1 MIKNLLFKYQE
12 KRQLVIALLGA
23 LLGITFLISSVH
35 YLDKINEYGE
45 DSEILGKNT
54 LILQK
59 KVTSASTMGLTKTD
73 FSEKEISKMKLEP
86 FIEDVKP
93 VISNNFRVWFETND
107 PYVPTFKS
115 DVFIQAVSKEFLDVK
130 SDKWHWK
137 EGEKFVPMIM
147 PRDFLVML
155 NTFMNASGIPQVSD
169 DLAMKLKF
177 RLRISDGQKEEWVD
191 TKIIGFTNEIAS
203 ILVPENFM
211 DYATKKFAQ
220 GDPGKITQ
228 IMVAGKEGEFGKLET
243 HMNERGLE
251 SKNSQVIVSRLK
263 SIVGTLFAV
272 ILVISIVAVFA
283 SGLVLIQYMQ
293 LVLSHN
299 KYEVRTL
306 LRLGMHPAAIIKTF
320 FRYFLIVFILVL
332 AAGFS
337 FFILLKYFVDE
348 IFQSGGIY
356 MNEHISFLA
365 FTSIFLTFIIF
376 ALASYRTAK
385 REVFSLFNK

>member
-12 KRQLVIALLGA
+12 KRQLVIALIGA

-35 YLDKINEYGE
+35 YLHKINEYGE

-86 FIEDVKP
+86 FVEDVKP

-130 SDKWHWK
+130 SEKWHWK

-211 DYATKKFAQ
+211 EYATKKFAQ

-243 HMNERGLE
+243 FMNDRGLE
-251 SKNSQVIVSRLK
+251 SKNSQVVVSRLK

-306 LRLGMHPAAIIKTF
+306 LRLGIHPTLISKTF
-320 FRYFLIVFILVL
+320 FRYFLFVFILVL
-332 AAGFS
+332 ISGFG
-337 FFILLKYFVDE
+337 FFALLKYFVDE
-348 IFQSGGIY
+348 IFQTGGIY
-356 MNEHISFLA
+356 MNENISLLA
-365 FTSIFLTFIIF
+365 LTSIFLTFIIF
-376 ALASYRTAK
+376 AFASYRTA
-385 REVFSLFNK
+385 RNEVFTLFNK

>member
-1 MIKNLLFKYQE
+1 MIKDLLFKYQE
-12 KRQLVIALLGA
+12 KRQLVIALIGA

-35 YLDKINEYGE
+35 YLEKINQYGE

-73 FSEKEISKMKLEP
+73 FSEQEISKMKLES

-137 EGEKFVPMIM
+137 EGEQFVPMIM

-177 RLRISDGQKEEWVD
+177 RLRISDGQKDEWVD

-211 DYATKKFAQ
+211 EYATMKFAH

-243 HMNERGLE
+243 HMNEHGLE
-251 SKNSQVIVSRLK
+251 SKNSQVVVSRLK

-272 ILVISIVAVFA
+272 ILVISIVAVCA

-306 LRLGMHPAAIIKTF
+306 LRLGMHPTAITKTF
-320 FRYFLIVFILVL
+320 FRYFLIVFIIVL

-337 FFILLKYFVDE
+337 FFLLLKYFVDE
-348 IFQSGGIY
+348 IFQTGGIY
-356 MNEHISFLA
+356 MNEQISFLA

-376 ALASYRTAK
+376 AMASYRTAK
-385 REVFSLFNK
+385 QEVFSLFNK

>member
-12 KRQLVIALLGA
+12 KRQLVIALLGT

-35 YLDKINEYGE
+35 YLDKMNEYGE

-59 KVTSASTMGLTKTD
+59 KVTSASSLGLTKTD
-73 FSEKEISKMKLEP
+73 FSVNEISKMKLEP
-86 FIEDVKP
+86 FVEEVKP

-137 EGEKFVPMIM
+137 VGEKFVPMIM

-169 DLAMKLKF
+169 ELAMNLKF
-177 RLRISDGQKEEWVD
+177 RFRISDGQKEEWVD

-211 DYATKKFAQ
+211 EYATKKFAQ

-243 HMNERGLE
+243 YMNERGLE

-272 ILVISIVAVFA
+272 ILVISIVAVFV

-306 LRLGMHPAAIIKTF
+306 LRLGMHPVSVVKTF
-320 FRYFLIVFILVL
+320 FHYFLTVFIIVL
-332 AAGFS
+332 SIGFG
-337 FFILLKYFVDE
+337 FFLMLKYFVDE
-348 IFQSGGIY
+348 IFKTGGIY
-356 MNEHISFLA
+356 MNEQISIFV
-365 FTSIFLTFIIF
+365 FSSIFLTFIIF
-376 ALASYRTAK
+376 AFASYRTAK
-385 REVFSLFNK
+385 KDVFALFNK

>member
-1 MIKNLLFKYQE
+1 MIKSLLFKYQE
-12 KRQLVIALLGA
+12 KRQLVIAVFGA

-35 YLDKINEYGE
+35 YLNKINEYGQ

-54 LILQK
+54 LIIQK
-59 KVTSASTMGLTKTD
+59 KVTSASSMGLTKTD
-73 FSEKEISKMKLEP
+73 FSEREILIMKQES
-86 FIEDVKP
+86 FVEDVKP

-137 EGEKFVPMIM
+137 QGEKFVPMIM

-169 DLAMKLKF
+169 ELAMKLKF
-177 RLRISDGQKEEWVD
+177 RFRISDGQKEEWVD
-191 TKIIGFTNEIAS
+191 TRIIGFTNEIAS

-211 DYATKKFAQ
+211 NYATKKFAQ

-228 IMVAGKEGEFGKLET
+228 VMLAGKEGEFGKLEKY
-243 HMNERGLE
+243 MNDHGLE
-251 SKNSQVIVSRLK
+251 SKNSQVVVSRLK

-272 ILVISIVAVFA
+272 ILVISIIAVFV
-283 SGLVLIQYMQ
+283 SCLVFIQYMQ
-293 LVLSHN
+293 LLLSHN

-306 LRLGMHPAAIIKTF
+306 LRLGMHPKIITRIF
-320 FRYFLIVFILVL
+320 FRYFISVFSLVL
-332 AAGFS
+332 ITGFTL
-337 FFILLKYFVDE
+337 FLILKYFVDE
-348 IFQSGGIY
+348 IFQTGGIY
-356 MNEHISFLA
+356 LSESISILA
-365 FTSIFLTFIIF
+365 LFSILLTFLIF
-376 ALASYRTAK
+376 ALASLRTAN
-385 REVFSLFNK
+385 REVLNLFNR

>member
-1 MIKNLLFKYQE
+1 MIRNLLFKYQE
-12 KRQLVIALLGA
+12 KRQLVIALIGA

-35 YLDKINEYGE
+35 YLDKINQYGE

-155 NTFMNASGIPQVSD
+155 NTFMNASGISQVSD

-211 DYATKKFAQ
+211 EYATKKFAQ

-243 HMNERGLE
+243 HMNEHGLE
-251 SKNSQVIVSRLK
+251 SKNSQVVVSRLK

-272 ILVISIVAVFA
+272 ILVISIVAVIA

-306 LRLGMHPAAIIKTF
+306 LRLGMHPIIITKTF
-320 FRYFLIVFILVL
+320 YRYFLIVFIIVL

-337 FFILLKYFVDE
+337 FFLLLKYFVDE
-348 IFQSGGIY
+348 IFQTGGIY
-356 MNEHISFLA
+356 MNEQISFLA

-376 ALASYRTAK
+376 AMASYRTAK
-385 REVFSLFNK
+385 QEVFSLFNK

>member
-1 MIKNLLFKYQE
+1 MIKSLLFKYQE
-12 KRQLVIALLGA
+12 KRQLLIAIFGA
-23 LLGITFLISSVH
+23 LLGVTFLISSVH
-35 YLDKINEYGE
+35 YLNKINEYGE

-54 LILQK
+54 LIIQK
-59 KVTSASTMGLTKTD
+59 KVTSSSSLGLTKTD
-73 FSEKEISKMKLEP
+73 FTEKEISKIKTES

-93 VISNNFRVWFETND
+93 VVSNNFRVWFETND

-115 DVFIQAVSKEFLDVK
+115 DVFIQAVSKDFLDVK

-137 EGEKFVPMIM
+137 EGERFVPMIM

-169 DLAMKLKF
+169 ELAMKLKF

-191 TKIIGFTNEIAS
+191 TRIIGFTNEIAS

-228 IMVAGKEGEFGKLET
+228 IMVAGKEGQFGKLEKF
-243 HMNERGLE
+243 MNDHGLE
-251 SKNSQVIVSRLK
+251 SKNSQVVVSRLK

-272 ILVISIVAVFA
+272 ILVISIIAVFA
-283 SGLVLIQYMQ
+283 SCLVFIQYMQ
-293 LVLSHN
+293 LLLSHN

-306 LRLGMHPAAIIKTF
+306 LRLGMDPKTIVGAF
-320 FRYFLIVFILVL
+320 FRYFIKVFFFVLSSGFIFFLVL
-332 AAGFS
+332 KF
-337 FFILLKYFVDE
+337 FVDQ
-348 IFQSGGIY
+348 IFLTGGIY
-356 MNEHISFLA
+356 LSESI
-365 FTSIFLTFIIF
+365 SIFSIFSILITFLIF
-376 ALASYRTAK
+376 AFVSFRTAK
-385 REVFSLFNK
+385 REVLSLFNR

>member
-12 KRQLVIALLGA
+12 KRQLVIALIGA
-23 LLGITFLISSVH
+23 LLGITFLIASVH
-35 YLDKINEYGE
+35 YLDRINEYGE

-73 FSEKEISKMKLEP
+73 FTEKEISKMKLEP
-86 FIEDVKP
+86 FVEDVKP

-169 DLAMKLKF
+169 ELAMKLKF
-177 RLRISDGQKEEWVD
+177 RLRISDGQKDEWVD

-211 DYATKKFAQ
+211 EYATKKFAQ

-228 IMVAGKEGEFGKLET
+228 IMVAGKEGEFGKVET
-243 HMNERGLE
+243 YMNDRGLE

-306 LRLGMHPAAIIKTF
+306 LRLGMHPTDIIKSF
-320 FRYFLIVFILVL
+320 FQYFLIVFIIVL
-332 AAGFS
+332 TLGFG
-337 FFILLKYFVDE
+337 FFLLLKYFVDE
-348 IFQSGGIY
+348 IFQTGGIY
-356 MNEHISFLA
+356 MNEQISFLA
-365 FTSIFLTFIIF
+365 FFSIFLTFIIF

-385 REVFSLFNK
+385 KEVLELFNK

>member
-1 MIKNLLFKYQE
+1 MIKILLFKYQE
-12 KRQLVIALLGA
+12 KRQLVIALIGA

-73 FSEKEISKMKLEP
+73 FTEKEISKMKLEP
-86 FIEDVKP
+86 FVEDVKP

-137 EGEKFVPMIM
+137 KGEQFVPMIM

-169 DLAMKLKF
+169 ELAMKLKF

-211 DYATKKFAQ
+211 EYATKKFAQ

-243 HMNERGLE
+243 YMNDRGLE

-306 LRLGMHPAAIIKTF
+306 LRLGMHPADIIKSF
-320 FRYFLIVFILVL
+320 FQYFLIVFIIVL
-332 AAGFS
+332 SAGFV
-337 FFILLKYFVDE
+337 FFLLLKYFVDE
-348 IFQSGGIY
+348 IFQTGGIY
-356 MNEHISFLA
+356 MNESISILA
-365 FTSIFLTFIIF
+365 LITIFLTFTIF
-376 ALASYRTAK
+376 ALASYRTANK
-385 REVFSLFNK
+385 EVFELFNK

>member
-1 MIKNLLFKYQE
+1 MIKDLLFKYQE
-12 KRQLVIALLGA
+12 KRQLVIALVGA

-35 YLDKINEYGE
+35 YLEKINQYGE

-73 FSEKEISKMKLEP
+73 FSEQEISKMKLES

-137 EGEKFVPMIM
+137 EGEQFVPMIM

-177 RLRISDGQKEEWVD
+177 RLRISDGQKDEWVD

-211 DYATKKFAQ
+211 EYATMKFAH
-220 GDPGKITQ
+220 GDSGKITQ

-243 HMNERGLE
+243 HMNEHGLE
-251 SKNSQVIVSRLK
+251 SKNSQVVVSRLK

-272 ILVISIVAVFA
+272 ILVISIVAVCA

-306 LRLGMHPAAIIKTF
+306 LRLGMHPTAITKTF
-320 FRYFLIVFILVL
+320 FRYFLIVFIIVL

-337 FFILLKYFVDE
+337 FFLLLKYFVDE
-348 IFQSGGIY
+348 IFQTGGIY
-356 MNEHISFLA
+356 MNEQISFLA

-376 ALASYRTAK
+376 AMASYRTAK
-385 REVFSLFNK
+385 QEVFSLFNK